1 MLLELHPWGAEFP
14 YTFVVCGEPCG
25 VWRKSAPFCIDLCF
39 TKILLAMKNYYCYA
53 AMLLALFTSCA
64 TEKYYYQVYEV
75 VSQDVSQKENVLSYE
90 NADCQITYNLWSEGG
105 NLSFLI
111 HNKTDKNL
119 YVVMPQS
126 FFILNGVANDYYSE
140 SSYSHSVTN
149 SAALSASRQLSI
161 SGFLTNGY
169 YWYPSR
175 ITRQYGAT
183 IGTSTT
189 EAIETKEMAFVCV
202 PPKSSKFVRGFNLS
216 DHIYKDCDNS
226 NENYPKSSSS
236 IVRYTKDDTPLSFR
250 NRIAYTFN
258 NQSSDVNYIEH
269 QFWLSSLQN
278 FSEKAAISKQKVEEC
293 ETNARKVQRSF
304 TMYSP
309 NKFYNKYIMN
319 PAVKSGFGGKKK
331 KGDEMY

>member
-1 MLLELHPWGAEFP
+1 MRINVSSKNKNVMKKLL
-14 YTFVVCGEPCG
+14 
-25 VWRKSAPFCIDLCF
+25 
-39 TKILLAMKNYYCYA
+39 CYA
-53 AMLLALFTSCA
+53 TMLLALFTSCA
-64 TEKYYYQVYEV
+64 TGQYYQVYEV
-75 VSQDVSQKENVLSYE
+75 TSQDVSQKENVLFYE
-90 NADCQITYNLWSEGG
+90 NSDCRITYNLWSEGG

-161 SGFLTNGY
+161 SGYLTDGY

-175 ITRQYGAT
+175 LSRLQGASV
-183 IGTSTT
+183 GMSTT
-189 EAIETKEMAFVCV
+189 ETVETKEAAFVCV
-202 PPKSSKFVRGFNLS
+202 PPKSAKFVRGFNLS
-216 DHIYKDCDNS
+216 DHIYKDCDNIS
-226 NENYPKSSSS
+226 ENYPKNTSS
-236 IVRYTKDDTPLSFR
+236 VVHYTKDNSPLSFR

-258 NQSSDVNYIEH
+258 EQSSEINYIEH

-278 FSEKAAISKQKVEEC
+278 YSKKSAISKQRIEEC
-293 ETNARKVQRSF
+293 ETKARIVQRRF

-309 NKFYNKYIMN
+309 SKFYNRYTWSAGIYGVKK
-319 PAVKSGFGGKKK
+319 PA
-331 KGDEMY
+331 GDDMYK